1 MNIYVQGRYE
11 YSPPPF
17 CRQGNKLTSRDQN
30 EPRPFSSKLRVLFH
44 GTQPVRSL
52 LWRSGH
58 ISVSRLYA
66 AMQRR
71 LFETSLAASGCVELP
86 GFRVG
91 TTRGGERKGEDIR
104 ADTVPSALDWDLTRK
119 ASWEGSSAPV
129 LAEAVHRG
137 RCPTWGEPDDVLGT
151 EFSIVDPKQI
161 GNRIFRQR
169 NGFVWKQ
176 QRIVTQD
183 MQPNSKPQE
192 AQPRR
197 GNFSRRILES

>member
-1 MNIYVQGRYE
+1 MVPGCLLNTSCELAHSVLMNIYVQGRYE

-104 ADTVPSALDWDLTRK
+104 ADTVPSALDWDLTRPPGK
-119 ASWEGSSAPV
+119 AAPHLSLRRLSTEAGV
-129 LAEAVHRG
+129 L
-137 RCPTWGEPDDVLGT
+137 LGVSQMT
-151 EFSIVDPKQI
+151 FWAPS
-161 GNRIFRQR
+161 FRLWTR
-169 NGFVWKQ
+169 NK
-176 QRIVTQD
+176 
-183 MQPNSKPQE
+183 
-192 AQPRR
+192 
-197 GNFSRRILES
+197 